1 MPSLNNAPIA
11 SVEMLIRRPAK
22 DVFAAFVEPQLLTKF
37 WLNRSS
43 GPLVAGSKVHW
54 EFMVKGAASDL
65 DVKALEP
72 NRRILIA
79 WPDKSTVE
87 WTFTER
93 SPNETIVA
101 ISNAG
106 FGGNPDEAVATAI
119 GSTQGFTIVLCE
131 LKVLLEHGSAMNL
144 TKDKAL
150 LLESQ
155 GRE

>member
-1 MPSLNNAPIA
+1 MPSFSRAPVA

-43 GPLVAGSKVHW
+43 GPLVAGGKVHW
-54 EFMVKGAASDL
+54 EFMVKGAESDL
-65 DVKALEP
+65 VVKALEP
-72 NRRILIA
+72 NSRILIA

-93 SPNETIVA
+93 APNETVVA

-106 FGGNPDEAVATAI
+106 FGADPDEAVATAI
-119 GSTQGFTIVLCE
+119 DSTQGFTIVLCE
-131 LKVLLEHGSAMNL
+131 LKALLEHGSTMNL
-144 TKDKAL
+144 VKDKAL

-155 GRE
+155 RRE